1 MYCDNATAPTP
12 LTCRSAVVKTPN
24 NPVNGENN
32 MKKLQ
37 TLALVTAVF
46 GISSNAIAVLPT
58 VTLDN
63 PATTTEIQV
72 DNAIQSRILASVVSQ
87 DAQGQEVLSP
97 ITAQT
102 RLASGNVVEYRGYL
116 TNHGTDRVRNM
127 KVTMNI
133 PANMELLST
142 TDVMPERAYGSTD
155 GNSFH
160 YMPLKANMGGSM
172 QNLPMSYYKAV
183 QWDITGLG
191 LNEVAM
197 VKYRLKVK

>member
-1 MYCDNATAPTP
+1 
-12 LTCRSAVVKTPN
+12 
-24 NPVNGENN
+24 

-102 RLASGNVVEYRGYL
+102 RLASGNVV
-116 TNHGTDRVRNM
+116 
-127 KVTMNI
+127 
-133 PANMELLST
+133 
-142 TDVMPERAYGSTD
+142 
-155 GNSFH
+155 
-160 YMPLKANMGGSM
+160 
-172 QNLPMSYYKAV
+172 
-183 QWDITGLG
+183 
-191 LNEVAM
+191 
-197 VKYRLKVK
+197 

>member
-1 MYCDNATAPTP
+1 
-12 LTCRSAVVKTPN
+12 
-24 NPVNGENN
+24 
-32 MKKLQ
+32 
-37 TLALVTAVF
+37 
-46 GISSNAIAVLPT
+46 
-58 VTLDN
+58 
-63 PATTTEIQV
+63 
-72 DNAIQSRILASVVSQ
+72 
-87 DAQGQEVLSP
+87 
-97 ITAQT
+97 
-102 RLASGNVVEYRGYL
+102 
-116 TNHGTDRVRNM
+116 M